1 MPLFVPKNCLQ
12 AAQGGA
18 QTRRFRDFVIAHFD
32 GEGAIA
38 VPNTSWIPAAA
49 WASARR
55 PSGNRLRD
63 RGLLLQRLE
72 VFVTR
77 RGTSMASTTGAHLRL
92 AKLRDAMKG
101 EGVDVKEWNFPP
113 DEILDKALNPSA
125 GKTAAAAEQPEAAE
139 GPAPDATASAQPAAP
154 AADEAKP
161 PVAKP

>member
-1 MPLFVPKNCLQ
+1 MPPLFVPKNSLQ

-49 WASARR
+49 WASSRR

-63 RGLLLQRLE
+63 RSLLMQRLE

-77 RGTSMASTTGAHLRL
+77 RGTSIASTTGAHLRL

-101 EGVDVKEWNFPP
+101 EGVDIKEWNFPP
-113 DEILDKALNPSA
+113 DEVLDKALNPSA
-125 GKTAAAAEQPEAAE
+125 GKHHAPDAPTAAAAADPAASPT
-139 GPAPDATASAQPAAP
+139 PAKPDAET
-154 AADEAKP
+154 
-161 PVAKP
+161 